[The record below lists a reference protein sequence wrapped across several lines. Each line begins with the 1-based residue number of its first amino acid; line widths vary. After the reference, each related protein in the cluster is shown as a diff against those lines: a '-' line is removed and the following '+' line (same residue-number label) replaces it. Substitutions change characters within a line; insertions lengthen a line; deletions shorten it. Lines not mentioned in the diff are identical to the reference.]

1 MEDFVSLFQSSQ
13 DRDCILNGWLIYQNW
28 LETTLQSCI
37 LLNILTILIQCCCTD
52 TMQFTSGKHRL
63 KHISCIHRTV
73 CLTGSDDRMKFID
86 KKNDLSVTVLH
97 FFQNGFQTFLEFTTI
112 LCSCYQCS
120 HIQRKD
126 CLIFQAFRYISADD
140 SLCKSFYNRSFT
152 YTRFTDQHRVILCL
166 TGQDTN
172 HITDLFITS
181 DDRIQFLISCF
192 LNKILAVFIQCIISC
207 FRIVRSNSL
216 ISSYC

>member
-73 CLTGSDDRMKFID
+73 CFTCSYNRMKFID

-112 LCSCYQCS
+112 LRSCYQCS

-126 CLIFQAFRYISADD
+126 CLIFQSFRYISADD

-192 LNKILAVFIQCIISC
+192 LNKILTVFIQCIISC

>member
-73 CLTGSDDRMKFID
+73 CFTCSYNRMKFINE
-86 KKNDLSVTVLH
+86 KNDLSVTVFH
-97 FFQNGFQTFLEFTTI
+97 FFKNCFQTFLEFTTI
-112 LCSCYQCS
+112 LRSCYQCS

-126 CLIFQAFRYISADD
+126 CLIFQSFRYISADD

-192 LNKILAVFIQCIISC
+192 LNKILTVFIQCIISC

>member
-13 DRDCILNGWLIYQNW
+13 DRDCILNGWLIYQNR
-28 LETTLQSCI
+28 LETTLQCSI

-52 TMQFTSGKHRL
+52 TVQFTSSKHRL

-112 LCSCYQCS
+112 LRSCYQCS

-126 CLIFQAFRYISADD
+126 CLIFQTFRYISADD

-192 LNKILAVFIQCIISC
+192 LNKVLAVFIQCIISC

>member
-73 CLTGSDDRMKFID
+73 CFTCSYNRMKFINE
-86 KKNDLSVTVLH
+86 KNDLSVTVFH
-97 FFQNGFQTFLEFTTI
+97 FFKNCFQTFLEFTTI
-112 LCSCYQCS
+112 LRSCYQCS

-126 CLIFQAFRYISADD
+126 CLIFQSFRYISADD
-140 SLCKSFYNRSFT
+140 SLCKPFYNRSFT

-192 LNKILAVFIQCIISC
+192 LNKILTVFIQCIISC

>member
-1 MEDFVSLFQSSQ
+1 MEDFVSLFQSSK
-13 DRDCILNGWLIYQNW
+13 DRDCILNGWLIYQDR
-28 LETTLQSCI
+28 LETTLQCSI

-52 TMQFTSGKHRL
+52 TVQFTSGKHRL

-73 CLTGSDDRMKFID
+73 CFTCSYNRMKFINE
-86 KKNDLSVTVLH
+86 KNDLSVTVFH
-97 FFQNGFQTFLEFTTI
+97 FFKNCFQTFLEFTTI
-112 LCSCYQCS
+112 LRSCYQCS

-126 CLIFQAFRYISADD
+126 CLIFQSFRYISADD

-172 HITDLFITS
+172 HITNLFITS

-192 LNKILAVFIQCIISC
+192 LNKILTVFIQCIISC

>member
-13 DRDCILNGWLIYQNW
+13 DRDCILNGWLIYQNR
-28 LETTLQSCI
+28 LETTLQCSI

-63 KHISCIHRTV
+63 KHISCIHCTV

-86 KKNDLSVTVLH
+86 KKNDLSVTIFH
-97 FFQNGFQTFLEFTTI
+97 FFKNGFQTFLEFTTI
-112 LCSCYQCS
+112 LRSCYQCS

-126 CLIFQAFRYISADD
+126 CLIFQSFRYISADD

>member
-1 MEDFVSLFQSSQ
+1 MEDFISLFESSQ
-13 DRDCILNGWLIYQNW
+13 DRDRILNGWLIYQNR
-28 LETTLQSCI
+28 LETTLQGCI
-37 LLNILTILIQCCCTD
+37 LLNILTILIQCCCAD
-52 TMQFTSGKHRL
+52 TVQFASGKHRL

-73 CLTGSDDRMKFID
+73 CLTGSDDRMKLINE
-86 KKNDLSVTVLH
+86 KNDLSVTIFH
-97 FFQNGFQTFLEFTTI
+97 FFKNCFQTFLEFTTI
-112 LCSCYQCS
+112 LRSCYQCS

-126 CLIFQAFRYISADD
+126 CLIFQAFRHISADD
-140 SLCKSFYNRSFT
+140 SLCKPFYNRSLT

-181 DDRIQFLISCF
+181 DDRIQFLVSCF

>member
-1 MEDFVSLFQSSQ
+1 MEDFVSLFQSSK
-13 DRDCILNGWLIYQNW
+13 DRDCILNGWLIYQDR
-28 LETTLQSCI
+28 LETTLQCSI

-73 CLTGSDDRMKFID
+73 CFTCSYNRMKFINE
-86 KKNDLSVTVLH
+86 KNDLSVTVFH
-97 FFQNGFQTFLEFTTI
+97 FFKNCFQTFLEFTTI
-112 LCSCYQCS
+112 LRSCYQCS

-126 CLIFQAFRYISADD
+126 CLIFQSFRYISADD

-172 HITDLFITS
+172 HITNLFITS

-192 LNKILAVFIQCIISC
+192 LNKILTVFIQCIISC

>member
-13 DRDCILNGWLIYQNW
+13 DRDCILNGWLIYQNR
-28 LETTLQSCI
+28 LETTLQCSI

-73 CLTGSDDRMKFID
+73 CFTCSYNRMKFID
-86 KKNDLSVTVLH
+86 EKNDLSVTVLH

-112 LCSCYQCS
+112 LRSCYQCS

-126 CLIFQAFRYISADD
+126 CLIFQSFRYISADD
-140 SLCKSFYNRSFT
+140 SLCKSFYNCSFT
-152 YTRFTDQHRVILCL
+152 YTRFTDQHRVIFCL

-181 DDRIQFLISCF
+181 DDRIQFLVSCF
-192 LNKILAVFIQCIISC
+192 FNKILTVFIQCIISC
-207 FRIVRSNSL
+207 FRIVRSYSL
-216 ISSYC
+216 ISPYC

>member
-28 LETTLQSCI
+28 LETTLQCSI

-73 CLTGSDDRMKFID
+73 CFTCSYNRMKFID
-86 KKNDLSVTVLH
+86 EKNDLSVTVLH

-112 LCSCYQCS
+112 LRSCYQCS

-126 CLIFQAFRYISADD
+126 CLIFQSFRYISADD

>member
-13 DRDCILNGWLIYQNW
+13 DRDCILNGWLIYQNR
-28 LETTLQSCI
+28 LETTLQCSI

-52 TMQFTSGKHRL
+52 TVQFTSGKHRL

-97 FFQNGFQTFLEFTTI
+97 FFQNGFQTLLEFTTI
-112 LCSCYQCS
+112 LRSCYQCS

-126 CLIFQAFRYISADD
+126 CLIFQTFRYISADD
-140 SLCKSFYNRSFT
+140 SLCKSFYNCSLT

-166 TGQDTN
+166 TGQDTD
-172 HITDLFITS
+172 HIADLFIS
-181 DDRIQFLISCF
+181 SNDRIQFLVSCF

-216 ISSYC
+216 ISSYS